1 MQEKII
7 KDLIIQKKI
16 IPYFQPIIDSKTKK
30 IYKYEILARM
40 FTEDQKLIFPDIFLL
55 VAKES
60 NLLTNITNII
70 IEKSFEIFSKNDF
83 NFSINVSE
91 EDLMTSDLIESLN
104 KNAKKFK
111 IAYARITIEILE
123 TINLNNKNAKNILE
137 NIELLKKYS
146 YKIALDDFGTSYS
159 NYDRFDFL
167 TVDYIKVDKRF
178 AMNLLDKNHN
188 ESIINSLFLL
198 TNELHIKLIVE
209 GIESEIVYN
218 KLKEKGITLFQ
229 GYYIDKPTSILNQSL
244 IF

>member
-16 IPYFQPIIDSKTKK
+16 IPFFQPIIDSTTKK

-40 FTEDQKLIFPDIFLL
+40 FTEDHKLIFPDIFLL

-70 IEKSFEIFSKNDF
+70 IEKSFEVFSKNDF

-111 IAYARITIEILE
+111 IAHARITIEILE

-137 NIELLKKYS
+137 NIELLKKCG

-198 TNELHIKLIVE
+198 TNELNIKLIIE

-218 KLKEKGITLFQ
+218 KLKNKGINLFQ
-229 GYYIDKPTSILNQSL
+229 GYYIDKPASILNQSL